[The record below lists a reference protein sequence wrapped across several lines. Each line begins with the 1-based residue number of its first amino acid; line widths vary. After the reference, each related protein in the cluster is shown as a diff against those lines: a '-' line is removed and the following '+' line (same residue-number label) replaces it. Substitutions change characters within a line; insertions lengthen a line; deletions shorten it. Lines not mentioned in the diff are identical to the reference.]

1 MRIIVL
7 LIGGLMCFAAYA
19 QDNIKSTS
27 DLSFLVGEW
36 EVLRTYGPKTDKP
49 RVMHGT
55 LSCEEAM
62 DGNFIHCTYEM
73 ERPGKIRGLDVVY
86 FNYNSIYDTYESL
99 WFSSTWPIKVL
110 MQGTLEER
118 RDGLSLRTSAQFQIE
133 NGVTEYVKGE
143 LMTNSATM
151 DLSSFTR
158 QTMIR
163 TSEYE
168 EGEWYHHMTEVV
180 TRTDK

>member
-1 MRIIVL
+1 MRIIIL
-7 LIGGLMCFAAYA
+7 IIGGLTCFTIYA
-19 QDNIKSTS
+19 QDTIKSTN
-27 DLSFLVGEW
+27 DLAFLVGEW
-36 EVLRTYGPKTDKP
+36 EVLRTYGPQSETP
-49 RVMHGT
+49 RDMSGT
-55 LSCEEAM
+55 LSCEETM
-62 DGNFIHCTYEM
+62 DGTFIHCIYEM

-99 WFSSTWPIKVL
+99 WLSSTWPIKVL
-110 MQGTLEER
+110 MQGTLEEGG
-118 RDGLSLRTSAQFQIE
+118 DNLVLRTSAQFQIE

-143 LMTNSATM
+143 LVTNGATM
-151 DLSSFTR
+151 DLGSFTR

-168 EGEWYHHMTEVV
+168 EGEWYHHMTEVA